1 MSASATLP
9 LVLVIE
15 DDTVLL
21 SAMTDW
27 LKAEGYRVMAAAD
40 GGRGLD
46 LFRQMKADIVVTDI
60 IMPEREGIETL
71 MALKALAP
79 ETPILAISGGGRVP
93 AGDFLTLAK
102 SLGADGVLAK
112 PFRREAF
119 LERVRTVA
127 SSESAGIGS

>member
-79 ETPILAISGGGRVP
+79 ETRILAISGGGRVP

-127 SSESAGIGS
+127 SSEGAGIGS

>member
-1 MSASATLP
+1 MTSPPIPP

-21 SAMTDW
+21 MAMTDW

-79 ETPILAISGGGRVP
+79 ETRVLAISGGGRVA

-119 LERVRTVA
+119 LETVRTVA
-127 SSESAGIGS
+127 SLKGEGTGS